1 MSKISLAVQKS
12 WEVPYRQGRR
22 SMILDS
28 INSSRNENIGRA
40 YSNSA
45 SMIQGTAV
53 RDFPVPRGTGKSRTA
68 DEMAKEVFTIPL
80 NVRNPA
86 EDKNGR

>member
-1 MSKISLAVQKS
+1 MINLFTYVQNITSGTKKLGS
-12 WEVPYRQGRR
+12 TLQARKA
-22 SMILDS
+22 LDS
-28 INSSRNENIGRA
+28 INSSRNENICRA

-45 SMIQGTAV
+45 SIIQGT
-53 RDFPVPRGTGKSRTA
+53 GTGKSRTA